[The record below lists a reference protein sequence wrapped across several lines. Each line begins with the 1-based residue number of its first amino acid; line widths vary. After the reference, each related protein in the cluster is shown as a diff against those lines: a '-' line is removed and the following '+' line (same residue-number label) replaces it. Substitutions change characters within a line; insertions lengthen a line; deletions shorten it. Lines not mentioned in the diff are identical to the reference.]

1 MSELVAV
8 RMGMSCPDCMGP
20 LPLNRIAARV
30 MCQHCLSWVDVDWPA
45 NLFGRAWTAAPRTWA
60 VGKRDQSS
68 NVSLAIKLDVERIAD
83 APEGTPRATDALIE
97 RVFPGTR
104 RVIGE
109 TDGGDPTA
117 ALTSTLVTSCMSCGG
132 GLKVDGSSRVVECSF
147 CHDSNFLG
155 DALWLRLHP
164 ALKRRWLTLVY

>member
-1 MSELVAV
+1 
-8 RMGMSCPDCMGP
+8 
-20 LPLNRIAARV
+20 
-30 MCQHCLSWVDVDWPA
+30 
-45 NLFGRAWTAAPRTWA
+45 

-68 NVSLAIKLDVERIAD
+68 NVSLAIKLDVERVAN

-104 RVIGE
+104 GVIGE

-117 ALTSTLVTSCMSCGG
+117 ALASTLVTSCMSCGG